1 MRRYDQAFLEFG
13 GCPIGFNLKR
23 GNTPSNRGT
32 APASLALWQ
41 RGNGRVGG
49 HRELRLPRFDL
60 EDGWPRYLG
69 MGIGVFKSIT
79 AFAKLII
86 ASIVRREMEKKH
98 RVSNFLIFSVAIVT
112 LIRNN

>member
-1 MRRYDQAFLEFG
+1 
-13 GCPIGFNLKR
+13 
-23 GNTPSNRGT
+23 
-32 APASLALWQ
+32 
-41 RGNGRVGG
+41 
-49 HRELRLPRFDL
+49 
-60 EDGWPRYLG
+60 